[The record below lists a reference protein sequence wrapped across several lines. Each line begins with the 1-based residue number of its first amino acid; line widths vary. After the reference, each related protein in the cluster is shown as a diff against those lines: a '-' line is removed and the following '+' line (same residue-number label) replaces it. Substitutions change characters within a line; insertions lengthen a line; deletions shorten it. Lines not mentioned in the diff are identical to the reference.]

1 MTQDMTT
8 GKPFVRIWQ
17 FAIPVLLGL
26 LLQQVYSLVDT
37 AIVGHALGVMALGG
51 VGATGSVNF
60 LVLGF
65 CSGLCTGMAI
75 PLAQAFGAGEYR
87 QLRRY
92 VAGCVWLGL
101 AMSALLLAL
110 TLPLCRTL
118 LTAMGTPKEQ
128 MSYAFDYIFII
139 FIGIPATMLYNM
151 SACILR
157 ALGDSRSPVWF
168 LAAASVINIVLDL
181 FTVCVLDMGVAGAAI
196 ATVISQ
202 LVSGLLCVRYMK
214 KHFAVLN
221 MCTEDWRTQQPE
233 LLRLLGMGVPVGLQF
248 SITAIGSV
256 LLQSAVNSLGA
267 VCVSGVAVAGKIYSL
282 LTCPFDALAMAAT
295 NFTGQNL
302 GAGKYSRIRQGTY
315 ACLLLGIIYC
325 GLYILI
331 AQFATPYLALL
342 FMNAEDLQ
350 PVLPYTQQLSLA
362 YAWATPLLL
371 VVNVFRLSI
380 QGMGYSRLSLISGLM
395 EMLARTVVSLWAVP
409 QFGFDAACLASPLAW
424 VLADCFLIPA
434 FYGCLNARQKQA
446 LRIRQELPVE

>member
-110 TLPLCRTL
+110 TLPLCRAL

-214 KHFAVLN
+214 KHFTVLN
-221 MCTEDWRTQQPE
+221 MCTEDWRTQRPE

-446 LRIRQELPVE
+446 LRIRQELPIE